1 MMKKGLIAYFSA
13 SGVTARLANTVAQ
26 ATGGELYEIK
36 PTVPY
41 TDRDLNW
48 NDKGSRRSVEMNDQA
63 ARPEMAAPAADI
75 AEYDAIFVGFPI
87 WWYEAPR
94 IIQTFLE
101 SGDFSGKT
109 IIPFATSGGSG
120 MGKIAEILKK
130 SCPGA
135 KVLSG
140 KRFSASASV
149 REISG
154 WVNTLDV

>member
-1 MMKKGLIAYFSA
+1 MKKVLIAYFSA

-36 PTVPY
+36 PAVPY

-48 NDKGSRRSVEMNDQA
+48 NDKGSRSSVEMNDQA

-120 MGKIAEILKK
+120 MGKTAEILKK
-130 SCPGA
+130 SCPDA
-135 KVLSG
+135 KVLPG
-140 KRFSASASV
+140 KRFLTSASV
-149 REISG
+149 NEISG